1 MHTRVTIAAITP
13 AAHGSSTAWQQAE
26 NCRRQGGPPHLSP
39 LPRCRQPGLETTM
52 SGWYGGIVST
62 VADSLGAVSDSPF
75 RFFFSRYAAA
85 LVAMVRALRG
95 WRS

>member
-1 MHTRVTIAAITP
+1 
-13 AAHGSSTAWQQAE
+13 
-26 NCRRQGGPPHLSP
+26 
-39 LPRCRQPGLETTM
+39 M

-62 VADSLGAVSDSPF
+62 VADSLGAVSDNPF

-95 WRS
+95 LRS

>member
-1 MHTRVTIAAITP
+1 
-13 AAHGSSTAWQQAE
+13 
-26 NCRRQGGPPHLSP
+26 
-39 LPRCRQPGLETTM
+39 M